1 MNTGLQITDL
11 EVQDETCRIHGQKRR
26 TLPLLNFMQ
35 FSFIWCGFPDAK
47 NYIIILNLIIMYL
60 ISESEVRENL
70 NYSELIDALEQAFV
84 RISVGKAILQ
94 PRIRSSIGVITLN
107 TLPSIIPDLGVAGIK
122 AYLNNGKATTFQ
134 YMLFRISDPS
144 PVASIEAN
152 YLGQIR
158 TGALSALASRLLY
171 RKRNPR
177 LLVAGSGFQAESQL
191 KAHLSAFEPEQTLV
205 YSRDPEH
212 AESFSRKMESS
223 TGQSVRVEKDI
234 ATAVNDSD
242 LICSATSAR
251 EPFLRGKY
259 FRDEFH
265 LNLVGS
271 NILSR
276 READTSV
283 FLKAE
288 SVIVES
294 KEQAMLESAEII
306 ELMKADPGSQ
316 LVELKDLVTARDEFS
331 GKKRT
336 IFKSMGNGIEDLVAS
351 YLVCR
356 NMGLL

>member
-1 MNTGLQITDL
+1 
-11 EVQDETCRIHGQKRR
+11 
-26 TLPLLNFMQ
+26 
-35 FSFIWCGFPDAK
+35 
-47 NYIIILNLIIMYL
+47 MYF
-60 ISESEVRENL
+60 ISESEVRANL
-70 NYSELIDALEQAFV
+70 DYSELIDGLEQAFV
-84 RISVGKAILQ
+84 RISAGKAILQ
-94 PRIRSSIGVITLN
+94 PRIRSSIEGITLN

-122 AYLNNGKATTFQ
+122 SYLNNGKATTFQ
-134 YMLFRISDPS
+134 YIMFSISDPS

-171 RKRNPR
+171 RKRKPR

-191 KAHLSAFEPEQTLV
+191 KAHFSVFEPEQTLI
-205 YSRDPEH
+205 YSRNPEH
-212 AESFSRKMESS
+212 AESFLRKMELF
-223 TGQSVRVEKDI
+223 TGQPIRMEKDI

-251 EPFLRGKY
+251 EPFLKGEY
-259 FRDEFH
+259 FKNDFH

-276 READTSV
+276 KEADTSV
-283 FLKAE
+283 FLNAE

-294 KEQAMLESAEII
+294 KEQAMMESTEII
-306 ELMKADPGSQ
+306 ELMKADPGYQ
-316 LVELKDLVTARDEFS
+316 VVELKDLVTTRDEFS

>member
-1 MNTGLQITDL
+1 
-11 EVQDETCRIHGQKRR
+11 
-26 TLPLLNFMQ
+26 
-35 FSFIWCGFPDAK
+35 
-47 NYIIILNLIIMYL
+47 MYF
-60 ISESEVRENL
+60 ISESEVRANL
-70 NYSELIDALEQAFV
+70 DYSELIDGLEQAFV
-84 RISVGKAILQ
+84 RISAGKAILQ
-94 PRIRSSIGVITLN
+94 PRIRSSIGGITLN

-122 AYLNNGKATTFQ
+122 SYLNNGKATTFQ
-134 YMLFRISDPS
+134 YIMFSISDPS

-171 RKRNPR
+171 RKRKPR

-191 KAHLSAFEPEQTLV
+191 KAHFSVFEPEQTLI
-205 YSRDPEH
+205 YSRNPEH
-212 AESFSRKMESS
+212 AESFLRKMELF
-223 TGQSVRVEKDI
+223 TGQPIRMEKDI

-251 EPFLRGKY
+251 EPFLKGEY
-259 FRDEFH
+259 FKNDFH

-276 READTSV
+276 KEADTSV
-283 FLKAE
+283 FLNAE

-294 KEQAMLESAEII
+294 KEQAMMESTEII
-306 ELMKADPGSQ
+306 ELMKADPGYQ
-316 LVELKDLVTARDEFS
+316 VVELKDLVTTRDEFS

>member
-1 MNTGLQITDL
+1 
-11 EVQDETCRIHGQKRR
+11 
-26 TLPLLNFMQ
+26 
-35 FSFIWCGFPDAK
+35 
-47 NYIIILNLIIMYL
+47 MYF
-60 ISESEVRENL
+60 ISESEVRANL
-70 NYSELIDALEQAFV
+70 DYSELIDGLEQAFV
-84 RISVGKAILQ
+84 RISAGKAILQ
-94 PRIRSSIGVITLN
+94 PRIRSSIGGITLN

-122 AYLNNGKATTFQ
+122 SYLNNGKATTFQ
-134 YMLFRISDPS
+134 YIMFSISDPS

-171 RKRNPR
+171 RKRKPR

-191 KAHLSAFEPEQTLV
+191 KAHFSVFEPEQTLI
-205 YSRDPEH
+205 YSRNPEH
-212 AESFSRKMESS
+212 AESFLRKMELF
-223 TGQSVRVEKDI
+223 TGQPIRMEKDI

-251 EPFLRGKY
+251 EPFLKGEY
-259 FRDEFH
+259 FKNDFH

-276 READTSV
+276 KEADTSV
-283 FLKAE
+283 FLNAE

-294 KEQAMLESAEII
+294 KEQAMMESAEII
-306 ELMKADPGSQ
+306 ELMKADPGYQ
-316 LVELKDLVTARDEFS
+316 VVELKDLVTTGDEFS

>member
-1 MNTGLQITDL
+1 
-11 EVQDETCRIHGQKRR
+11 
-26 TLPLLNFMQ
+26 
-35 FSFIWCGFPDAK
+35 
-47 NYIIILNLIIMYL
+47 MYF
-60 ISESEVRENL
+60 ISESEVRANL
-70 NYSELIDALEQAFV
+70 DYSELIDGLEQAFV
-84 RISVGKAILQ
+84 RISAGKAILQ
-94 PRIRSSIGVITLN
+94 PRIRSSIEGITLN

-122 AYLNNGKATTFQ
+122 SYLNNGKATTFQ
-134 YMLFRISDPS
+134 YIMFSISDPS

-171 RKRNPR
+171 RKRKPR

-191 KAHLSAFEPEQTLV
+191 KAHFSVFEPEQTLI
-205 YSRDPEH
+205 YSRNPEH
-212 AESFSRKMESS
+212 AESFLRKMELF
-223 TGQSVRVEKDI
+223 TGQPIRMEKDI

-251 EPFLRGKY
+251 EPFLKGEY
-259 FRDEFH
+259 FKNDFH

-276 READTSV
+276 KEADTSV
-283 FLKAE
+283 FLNAE

-294 KEQAMLESAEII
+294 KEQAMMESAEII
-306 ELMKADPGSQ
+306 ELMKADPGYQ
-316 LVELKDLVTARDEFS
+316 VVELKDLVTTRDEFS